1 MSTGGKVKVPATYS
15 VHDFAEVCGLI
26 NYGANIPDAWH
37 WSRRAS
43 RKKIWAASA
52 ETPQP
57 GDIVILDNLSSHKI
71 AGIPEDIEP
80 RW

>member
-1 MSTGGKVKVPATYS
+1 MGGI
-15 VHDFAEVCGLI
+15 H
-26 NYGANIPDAWH
+26 
-37 WSRRAS
+37 RAG
-43 RKKIWAASA
+43 RPEKKIWAASA